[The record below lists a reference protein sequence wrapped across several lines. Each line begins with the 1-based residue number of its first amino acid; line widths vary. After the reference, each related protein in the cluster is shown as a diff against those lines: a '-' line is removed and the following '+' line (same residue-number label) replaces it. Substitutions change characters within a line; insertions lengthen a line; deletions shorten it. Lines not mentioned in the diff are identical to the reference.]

1 MAKFYLIILI
11 LAILALPFWI
21 KLQQGV
27 YPIISNFALLPL
39 GVLAYLEGFAFGLI
53 GAAVCILS
61 FFLYCLYVNVKLV
74 SSIPILFAFGVTPIV
89 FWVLKNISKNVQYSM
104 VQDLEKSERRVGVVR
119 DEDTK
124 LDAETKEL
132 DKKVSEIATLYEITK
147 GMSSTLL
154 FGEIFQIFSEFLKKN
169 FHFLTC
175 RFILAP
181 QDQEAGQIEKVYKIE
196 SGSPDSVAP
205 ESIDKEI
212 LKEVF
217 RKKAVVSMKD
227 FVAAPLI
234 SQDRI
239 MGVLNINGL
248 NKAGLERF
256 LIVSRQFSLAIEKVR
271 LYEKVQKL
279 AITDGLTGVF
289 VRRYFLEML
298 KEEFERSLRH
308 QFKLSFVMIDLD
320 HFKECNDAFGH
331 LVGDVVL
338 REVAKA
344 LKQNVREIDLLG
356 RYGGEEF
363 SLLLPET
370 DKDSAYLVAERLRW
384 AVADQTFRAYDEML
398 KITISAGVSTFPDDG
413 STSMDLIEA
422 ADKALYKAKT
432 QGRNRVVL
440 KKG

>member
-1 MAKFYLIILI
+1 MAKFYLIISI

-21 KLQQGV
+21 KLPQGV

-61 FFLYCLYVNVKLV
+61 FFLYCLYVNVKFA
-74 SSIPILFAFGVTPIV
+74 SSIPILFAFGATPIV
-89 FWVLKNISKNVQYSM
+89 FWVLKSISKNVQYSM

-119 DEDTK
+119 EEDTK
-124 LDAETKEL
+124 KDGETKEL

-181 QDQEAGQIEKVYKIE
+181 QDQEVGQIKKVYKIE

-227 FVAAPLI
+227 FVAAPLM

-239 MGVLNINGL
+239 IGALSMNGL

-308 QFKLSFVMIDLD
+308 QFKLSFIMIDLD
-320 HFKECNDAFGH
+320 RFKECNDTFGH

-338 REVAKA
+338 REVAKV

-370 DKDSAYLVAERLRW
+370 DKDSAALVAERLRW
-384 AVADQTFRAYDEML
+384 AVADQTFKAYDEML
-398 KITISAGVSTFPDDG
+398 KITISAGISTFPDDG
-413 STSMDLIEA
+413 STGMDLIEA
-422 ADKALYKAKT
+422 ADEALYKAKT